1 MEAPKDT
8 TFSMNSVE
16 KFLDTDAKIMK
27 YDSRTGETTE
37 VNKDELRKELLSK
50 NILNQKTSHFQLSF
64 FCY

>member
-1 MEAPKDT
+1 
-8 TFSMNSVE
+8 MNSVE